1 MTFLNVILLGGMA
14 AAAIPVLLHFFNRS
28 RPRVVA
34 WGAMHL
40 LDAAFKTQTRRLRFE
55 QLLLLLTRCLICVCQ

>member
-1 MTFLNVILLGGMA
+1 MTFLNILLLGGMA

-28 RPRVVA
+28 RPRVVP

-40 LDAAFKTQTRRLRFE
+40 LAM
-55 QLLLLLTRCLICVCQ
+55 